1 MTLADLRML
10 VDLIVI
16 ACLVRARDP
25 VRLHSHQGAPA

>member
-16 ACLVRARDP
+16 ACLMGAHP
-25 VRLHSHQGAPA
+25 VRIHSQQGVLA